1 MKMRKKDGLSR
12 LFWETLRV
20 PVCSGEKNSSKK
32 QVYWSLVVGSP
43 GFFLQEYIHKEPPIY
58 LYVYFGRY
66 WARKNRNKGD
76 ILSTPLGPP
85 PVFHFAPES
94 LVLFAL
100 AFRPKEKIVYNWE
113 SISNWLLVSLATIH
127 TSYSTPWKC
136 SLLSF
141 GSNAEDQL
149 GNSSLNDLHILIWRT
164 IISLSSSWNVQQS
177 PNRTLFHLELAK
189 INEKYGD
196 VGGDGIKGQLG
207 LNYQKAVL
215 EGLSPTVFRKIH
227 LGLDESGLEDFTFKF
242 IADTWE
248 TSRAALL
255 NKTWCRFHGVQW
267 LPRPRCWKV

>member
-1 MKMRKKDGLSR
+1 MENENAKERWFIKVILRNIAGSGLFRWKELIQKAS
-12 LFWETLRV
+12 LLKF
-20 PVCSGEKNSSKK
+20 SGRES
-32 QVYWSLVVGSP
+32 WI
-43 GFFLQEYIHKEPPIY
+43 FFCRNTYIKSHQFY

-94 LVLFAL
+94 LALFAL

-149 GNSSLNDLHILIWRT
+149 GNSSLNDLHIFKL
-164 IISLSSSWNVQQS
+164 
-177 PNRTLFHLELAK
+177 TLFE
-189 INEKYGD
+189 
-196 VGGDGIKGQLG
+196 GQSYHSLPPG
-207 LNYQKAVL
+207 TFNSRLIVHFSISN
-215 EGLSPTVFRKIH
+215 SPK
-227 LGLDESGLEDFTFKF
+227 
-242 IADTWE
+242 
-248 TSRAALL
+248 
-255 NKTWCRFHGVQW
+255 
-267 LPRPRCWKV
+267 